1 MSIQGTVGAV
11 CILTLVTAGG
21 AGAQESRAVLT
32 LEDAVQRAGQHNP
45 TLRAKERE
53 HASTRANEITAG
65 LRPNPTAS
73 YTAEQLGS
81 AGVSP
86 QHTVALS
93 QTIETGGKRR
103 RRIESARAATRVSE
117 FELADVR
124 RQVIAQ
130 VKKAFT
136 DVLTAEAAV
145 RLASENLQGLD
156 EVERLNRLRVEKG
169 EIAELELLR
178 IQTQRFAFERDLADA
193 RQAVQV
199 AKIALSTAL
208 GPGAVAREFDVAGDL
223 PFRDLAL
230 DPQDLLQQSLE
241 RRADVRAAEAGSAKA
256 RADINLARANAWWDV
271 APQLQYQRIGPD
283 NTFGVGLSIPL
294 RVFDR
299 NQGEIERTRAEVERA
314 DHLRDAAINQVRA
327 EVETALASVLS
338 EREKVRR
345 LGDQYLPRAERV
357 RATVEFAYRR
367 GGLSVLDLLD
377 AQRTYRETALEHVRA
392 LGNYWNAVYQLEAA
406 VGGALEP

>member
-11 CILTLVTAGG
+11 CMLTLATAGG

-156 EVERLNRLRVEKG
+156 EIERLNRLRVEKG

-223 PFRDLAL
+223 AFRDLAL

-241 RRADVRAAEAGSAKA
+241 RRADVRAAEAGRAKA
-256 RADINLARANAWWDV
+256 RADVNLARANAWWDV

-377 AQRTYRETALEHVRA
+377 TQRTYRETALEHVRA